1 MGTLEDKKPDTDDTL
16 VVVRRQWN
24 DWRQAKVKFSALDGI
39 RWDRISGGVGAPA
52 PQPFIHGY
60 IWPDAIVEGEVAY
73 SGRHQYNT
81 IKVCVVKKDN
91 SREIFAK
98 LVEIA
103 GPKPGKARRKKE
115 SE

>member
-1 MGTLEDKKPDTDDTL
+1 MGTLEDKKPDTDDPL

-24 DWRQAKVKFSALDGI
+24 DWRQARVRFSALDRI
-39 RWDRISGGVGAPA
+39 KWDTISGGVGAAA

-60 IWPDAIVEGEVAY
+60 ILPDAIVDGEVAY
-73 SGRHQYNT
+73 SGRHQYNS

-91 SREIFAK
+91 SPETFAK

-103 GPKPGKARRKKE
+103 GPKPGKARRKKK